1 MTLSNYIAIRY
12 HLSTSISSPNNY
24 QFSKKNPSQNFQV
37 RIYQWGNPASD
48 RVNRES
54 FIMLQGAGVSRIAG
68 IAAPPGRPL
77 RFSSSSSSAEGN
89 TPDLS
94 KQRLLEKTTELWASC
109 WEGHAWCKWCWGWK
123 GLWKK
128 HQEVYER
135 FINRL
140 LLVSSSNWYLHLFIT
155 YLHILYFH
163 YTPSTTSP
171 IFCSSQGTGRWLLL
185 SRLHALYVGPS
196 IDLPPPWHW
205 PRGGRRSPRRPGG
218 HPGDISKSL
227 GVENI
232 EGWFF
237 KVPFLNPIWK

>member
-1 MTLSNYIAIRY
+1 MGESCQWPCQPWIIHHAPRCRCITHRRHRSPTREATTFQLFIQLGRRQ
-12 HLSTSISSPNNY
+12 HTRFVQTTSPWKNN
-24 QFSKKNPSQNFQV
+24 
-37 RIYQWGNPASD
+37 
-48 RVNRES
+48 
-54 FIMLQGAGVSRIAG
+54 GVVG
-68 IAAPPGRPL
+68 KLLGR
-77 RFSSSSSSAEGN
+77 
-89 TPDLS
+89 T
-94 KQRLLEKTTELWASC
+94 
-109 WEGHAWCKWCWGWK
+109 CKWCWDWK

-155 YLHILYFH
+155 YLHIPYFH

-171 IFCSSQGTGRWLLL
+171 LFLFISGTGRWLLL

>member
-171 IFCSSQGTGRWLLL
+171 HFLFISGHRALASALKTSCSVHRAFNWPSTTLALAKRWAQVA
-185 SRLHALYVGPS
+185 SASWRP
-196 IDLPPPWHW
+196 
-205 PRGGRRSPRRPGG
+205 PRGYQQ
-218 HPGDISKSL
+218 IAW
-227 GVENI
+227 
-232 EGWFF
+232 GWKHWRMIF
-237 KVPFLNPIWK
+237 